1 MSELD
6 APTDNGFFVLTDRW
20 KTHFGPLHTTP
31 MIAKRVD
38 RRLYPVA
45 VLAFHPRSP
54 LPSVAMTTQ
63 TSPAAPAVVTAA
75 QASSSKFSVEW
86 QKLVTDDD
94 DLLKQ
99 VPVRDMI
106 DLEDGKSH
114 LVTLGS
120 SLPNMTSSS
129 EPTDDGGTE
138 ADLQI
143 DRIEPSHLPR
153 ALVLEY
159 ELFGDDSSLLA
170 DYAAGIA
177 IGYCAID
184 RRNDTLVGHVVIE
197 LVGELQDTLMYT
209 TFATNDVWRGR
220 GVAKAI
226 VSSLHQWAFLQPAIV
241 NGRMH
246 VRGGHA
252 EIIGLYRHYGFDL
265 LEHDA
270 DKDGELVPYDDGQQ
284 PVVMGGP
291 LRFDVFAKRLAW
303 PWKSREELVAA
314 KNQQ

>member
-1 MSELD
+1 
-6 APTDNGFFVLTDRW
+6 
-20 KTHFGPLHTTP
+20 
-31 MIAKRVD
+31 
-38 RRLYPVA
+38 
-45 VLAFHPRSP
+45 
-54 LPSVAMTTQ
+54 
-63 TSPAAPAVVTAA
+63 
-75 QASSSKFSVEW
+75 
-86 QKLVTDDD
+86 
-94 DLLKQ
+94 
-99 VPVRDMI
+99 
-106 DLEDGKSH
+106 
-114 LVTLGS
+114 
-120 SLPNMTSSS
+120 
-129 EPTDDGGTE
+129 
-138 ADLQI
+138 
-143 DRIEPSHLPR
+143 
-153 ALVLEY
+153 LVLEY

-197 LVGELQDTLMYT
+197 LVGELRDTLMYT

-303 PWKSREELVAA
+303 PWKSREELVAS
-314 KNQQ
+314 KTQQ

>member
-1 MSELD
+1 L
-6 APTDNGFFVLTDRW
+6 
-20 KTHFGPLHTTP
+20 
-31 MIAKRVD
+31 
-38 RRLYPVA
+38 
-45 VLAFHPRSP
+45 
-54 LPSVAMTTQ
+54 
-63 TSPAAPAVVTAA
+63 VTAA
-75 QASSSKFSVEW
+75 QASKSVFSVEW
-86 QKLVTDDD
+86 QALAGAETEDDD
-94 DLLKQ
+94 AIARQ
-99 VPVRDMI
+99 VPVRSVPD
-106 DLEDGKSH
+106 DDGLLH

-120 SLPNMTSSS
+120 DVPVVATRRVV
-129 EPTDDGGTE
+129 PDDDGVLNDSE
-138 ADLQI
+138 LSVE
-143 DRIEPSHLPR
+143 RIEPRHLPR
-153 ALVLEY
+153 ALILEF

-184 RRNDTLVGHVVIE
+184 TRRDALVGHVVIE
-197 LVGELQDTLMYT
+197 LVGDARDTLMYT
-209 TFATNDVWRGR
+209 TFATNDDWRGR

-252 EIIGLYRHYGFDL
+252 EIIGLYRHYGFAV

-270 DKDGELVPYDDGQQ
+270 DKDGELVAYDDGQQ

-303 PWKSREELVAA
+303 PWASRDELIAA
-314 KNQQ
+314 QAKTQ